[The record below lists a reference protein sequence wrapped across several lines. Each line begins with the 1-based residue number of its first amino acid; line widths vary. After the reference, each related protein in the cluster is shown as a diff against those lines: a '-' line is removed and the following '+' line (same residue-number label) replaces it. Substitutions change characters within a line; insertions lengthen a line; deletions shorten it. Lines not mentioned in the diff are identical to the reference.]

1 MHHLL
6 LCLSPVQCVRHPRA
20 GLLTSGGVPAQ
31 FCQEIEPGNA
41 RAIECLEK
49 HRDDPGFSP
58 ICKKDVDALL
68 AARIKD
74 FRLDPQLK
82 RVCGLDI
89 QVGTLW
95 RCQGGG

>member
-1 MHHLL
+1 MANWKA
-6 LCLSPVQCVRHPRA
+6 SPLTVGVVPR
-20 GLLTSGGVPAQ
+20 Q

-49 HRDDPGFSP
+49 HRDDPGFSAT
-58 ICKKDVDALL
+58 CKKDIDALL

-89 QVGTLW
+89 QVCTLW
-95 RCQGGG
+95 RRQSSV